1 VITAGQLYE
10 QIRADIEQHPDR
22 RPVVVRLR
30 ELGSM
35 HLCLRPGAGGPT
47 HEDVDA
53 VELMVRFLR
62 AAKRPADRPAV

>member
-1 VITAGQLYE
+1 MITAGQLYE

-35 HLCLRPGAGGPT
+35 HLCLRRGAGGPT

-53 VELMVRFLR
+53 VELTVRF
-62 AAKRPADRPAV
+62 PAGSEAPG